1 MYRFRGWTRLRASV
15 VAFGLVAAAA
25 GTAQAAPM
33 TASPMMTYNT
43 IGSMVGDPG
52 VTVAPDTITYVPI
65 SGASFL
71 APSSL
76 SLGAFQVKTLPAG
89 QTVTYDN
96 IPFSIKFATTQ
107 IGGDTP
113 TPNSTPFTISGHL
126 SGTVNG
132 PSQSNVVATFVKLP
146 PPPMAATTTT
156 GVADTTDPGFQFKT
170 GLYANT
176 LKIADNP
183 LSLVPSST
191 NNGMTSVQANL
202 VTSTYT
208 APVPEPSTILLFA
221 ATAVGLGLRRQ
232 IRRARL
238 AD

>member
-1 MYRFRGWTRLRASV
+1 MYRFRGLTRLRASV

-25 GTAQAAPM
+25 GTAQAAPI
-33 TASPMMTYNT
+33 TTSPMMTYNT

-52 VTVAPDTITYVPI
+52 MAISPDTVSYVPV

-96 IPFSIKFATTQ
+96 IPFTIKFATTQ

-126 SGTVNG
+126 SGTING
-132 PSQSNVVATFVKLP
+132 PSQSNVVATFDKLP
-146 PPPMAATTTT
+146 PPPTSTDM
-156 GVADTTDPGFQFKT
+156 TDPGFQFKT

-183 LSLVPSST
+183 LTLVPSST
-191 NNGMTSVQANL
+191 NNGMTTVQANL
-202 VTSTYT
+202 VTSTYI

-221 ATAVGLGLRRQ
+221 ATAAGLGLRRQ